1 METLAFEEQNDTF
14 SIVGGGKMEK
24 QALTQVGLNMEM
36 RTYIMI
42 SCFLGSRSISSTEST
57 KGRIYRRFGRRKEV

>member
-24 QALTQVGLNMEM
+24 QALTQVGFIYGDEDLRE
-36 RTYIMI
+36 
-42 SCFLGSRSISSTEST
+42 FLYNDIL
-57 KGRIYRRFGRRKEV
+57 FFRK